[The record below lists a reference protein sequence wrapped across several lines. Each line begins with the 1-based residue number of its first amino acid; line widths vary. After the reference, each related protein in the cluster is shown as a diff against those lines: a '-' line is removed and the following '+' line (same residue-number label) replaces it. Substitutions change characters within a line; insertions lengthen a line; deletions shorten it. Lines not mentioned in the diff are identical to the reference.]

1 MVMKDFFR
9 KHLITVIFMSAG
21 AIGGFLYW
29 KYIGCTSGTCVIKSV
44 WYLST
49 IYGVALGY
57 VIGSLVEEL
66 VVKFR
71 KEKKY
76 EQ

>member
-1 MVMKDFFR
+1 MKDFLR
-9 KHLITVIFMSAG
+9 THLLVVIFILVG

-29 KYIGCTSGTCVIKSV
+29 KFVGCLSGTCVIKSV

-49 IYGVALGY
+49 LYGIALGY
-57 VIGSLVEEL
+57 VAGSLIEEL

-71 KEKKY
+71 KEKTY
-76 EQ
+76 E

>member
-1 MVMKDFFR
+1 
-9 KHLITVIFMSAG
+9 MSAG